1 MESKDKELKDR
12 EENIK
17 REINLFYKLI
27 IMSKA
32 TCI

>member
-1 MESKDKELKDR
+1 MELKDKELKDR

-17 REINLFYKLI
+17 REINLFYKL
-27 IMSKA
+27 MSKA